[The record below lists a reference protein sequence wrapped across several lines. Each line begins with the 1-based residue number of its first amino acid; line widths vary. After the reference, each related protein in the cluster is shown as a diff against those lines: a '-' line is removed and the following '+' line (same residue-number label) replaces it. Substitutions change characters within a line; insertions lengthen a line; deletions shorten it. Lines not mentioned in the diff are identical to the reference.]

1 MKHYLLLALTI
12 IFTGYSYAQ
21 TEVAGAKI
29 PNYENFGELRLQLNG
44 AGVRSKLWINMYVAA
59 LYLEDESQDARAI
72 MAADEPMAVKLHIV
86 SKLITSSRMMDAV
99 TDGFEKSLDG
109 NTAPVQERID
119 RILDFFQE
127 DITKDD
133 VFDLVYRP
141 GVGTT
146 AYKNGEERGTIE
158 GLDFKSALFGIWL
171 SDNPA
176 SNDLKDDMLGK

>member
-1 MKHYLLLALTI
+1 MKQHLFLALAI
-12 IFTGYSYAQ
+12 CFAGYSTAQ
-21 TEVAGAKI
+21 TEVAGAEL
-29 PNYENFGELRLQLNG
+29 PNYETFDEISLQLNG
-44 AGVRSKLWINMYVAA
+44 AGVRNKLWINLYVSA
-59 LYLEDESQDARAI
+59 LYLEGKSDNANQI
-72 MAADEPMAVKLHIV
+72 MGADEPMAVKLHIV
-86 SKLITSSRMMDAV
+86 SKLITSNRMMDAV

-109 NTAPVQERID
+109 NTEHVQARID
-119 RILDFFQE
+119 EVLSFFQE

-146 AYKNGEERGTIE
+146 AYKNGVARGTIE

-176 SNDLKDDMLGK
+176 SKGLKNEMLGK